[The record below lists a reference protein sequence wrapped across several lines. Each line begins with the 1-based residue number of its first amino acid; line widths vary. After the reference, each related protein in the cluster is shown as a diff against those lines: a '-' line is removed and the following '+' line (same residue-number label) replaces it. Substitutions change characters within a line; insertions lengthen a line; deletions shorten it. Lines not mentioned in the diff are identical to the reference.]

1 MDVARR
7 VRDGHPWIFS
17 EALQGR
23 TITFTQGQDVEVE
36 DAQGGFVAR
45 AVADPGG
52 KPLLRVFSQNRHGVL
67 DSAQIHR
74 IVARCLKLRR
84 QMLHPSP
91 TSCYRLL
98 NGDSEGIP
106 AVTVDR
112 YASHLVVTLFSPVV
126 LTYLDALLDALEAL
140 NNPDS
145 VYLQRRYTAPD
156 PGQPRPGAELVRGEH
171 APPDVVVTEGKA
183 RFVVDVSAPSGT
195 GLFPDMRL
203 GRRAVAR
210 IAAGRRV
217 LNCFSYTGAFSALAA
232 LSGAAAVTS
241 VDTSSRSHGRARR
254 NFSENGLDP
263 SDRAYTFITGDALAT
278 MSRLSQRNER
288 FDLVILDPPTFAAGK
303 GRPFAATKD
312 YAELVTSALEVLE
325 VGGQMCVACNAT
337 RLTTQDLERA
347 VARGAS
353 MVRRDVLVT
362 ARLGQPPD
370 YPAKPGFPEGRYLKF
385 FVIQAN

>member
-1 MDVARR
+1 MFEWQEEESCGTALFR
-7 VRDGHPWIFS
+7 GQQIFR
-17 EALQGR
+17 LN
-23 TITFTQGQDVEVE
+23 FE
-36 DAQGGFVAR
+36 DLYFDDIVLL
-45 AVADPGG
+45 PGG
-52 KPLLRVFSQNRHGVL
+52 KPLLRVFSWNQRGAL
-67 DSAQIHR
+67 DAAHLRQT
-74 IVARCLKLRR
+74 VARCLWLRR
-84 QMLHPSP
+84 RMLHPAP

-106 AVTVDR
+106 GVTVDR

-126 LTYLDALLDALEAL
+126 LTYLEPLLDTLVEL
-140 NNPDS
+140 TRPDS
-145 VYLQRRYTAPD
+145 VYPQRRYTAPD

-171 APPDVVVTEGKA
+171 APPDVVVTEGTA

-210 IAAGRRV
+210 MAAGQRV
-217 LNCFSYTGAFSALAA
+217 LNCFSYTGAFSAVAA

-254 NFSENGLDP
+254 NFGENGLDP
-263 SDRAYTFITGDALAT
+263 GDPAYTFITGDALAT
-278 MSRLSQRNER
+278 LSRLSQRKEW

-303 GRPFAATKD
+303 GHPFAATKD
-312 YAELVTSALEVLE
+312 YAELVTAALEVLE

-337 RLTTQDLERA
+337 RLTPQDLERA
-347 VARGAS
+347 IARGAS
-353 MVRRDVLVT
+353 RARREVLIT

-370 YPAKPGFPEGRYLKF
+370 YPARPGFPEGRYLKF
-385 FVIQAN
+385 FVIQAI